1 MKGIGYWH
9 HIGGKFEA
17 YVSEALAIDGYTAG
31 QGRTA
36 RQAYIDLMGKL
47 GAV

>member
-1 MKGIGYWH
+1 MIGHWH

-17 YVSEALAIDGYTAG
+17 YVIEASAMHGYLAG

-36 RQAYIDLMGKL
+36 EQAYIDLMGKL
-47 GAV
+47 GVC